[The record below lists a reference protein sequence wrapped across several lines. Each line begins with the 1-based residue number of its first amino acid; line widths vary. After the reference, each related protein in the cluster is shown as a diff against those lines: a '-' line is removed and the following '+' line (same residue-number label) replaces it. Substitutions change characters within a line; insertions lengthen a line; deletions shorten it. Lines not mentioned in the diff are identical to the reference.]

1 MTTRWVAL
9 VLAAASEVVGAS
21 LASDVLRLPKERP
34 RRARRASRG
43 WDFACHAPATMFHRL
58 VALAAAN
65 ASRDERPA
73 RASVDA
79 LDAAMAPG
87 DVRAEVDAAIARERA
102 SDPDPNREGEGGGAS
117 WTARVGR
124 AVCRVSGFPEFTVWG
139 RPPAGSLPSAGAL
152 L

>member
-1 MTTRWVAL
+1 MDAAL
-9 VLAAASEVVGAS
+9 
-21 LASDVLRLPKERP
+21 
-34 RRARRASRG
+34 
-43 WDFACHAPATMFHRL
+43 APAGCPPFYANPAPH
-58 VALAAAN
+58 VSALW
-65 ASRDERPA
+65 
-73 RASVDA
+73 
-79 LDAAMAPG
+79 APG

>member
-1 MTTRWVAL
+1 MRKLHLRRSKERVVADKIT
-9 VLAAASEVVGAS
+9 VVGDGNRKDIRNAVEAASKAQGGWGKRAAHNRAQICFYIAEN
-21 LASDVLRLPKERP
+21 LEI
-34 RRARRASRG
+34 RRAEFASRIAKMTG
-43 WDFACHAPATMFHRL
+43 QAEK
-58 VALAAAN
+58 VA
-65 ASRDERPA
+65 
-73 RASVDA
+73 V
-79 LDAAMAPG
+79 
-87 DVRAEVDAAIARERA
+87 AEVDAAIARERA